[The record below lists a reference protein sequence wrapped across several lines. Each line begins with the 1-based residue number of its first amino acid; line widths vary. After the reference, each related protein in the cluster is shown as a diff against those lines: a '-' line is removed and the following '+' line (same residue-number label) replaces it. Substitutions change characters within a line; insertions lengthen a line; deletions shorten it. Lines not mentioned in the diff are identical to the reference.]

1 MKMSSISGVVCHVR
15 DLEATADFYEKL
27 GFRLKRDEKNNQLTA
42 YVNWFW
48 IIFRP
53 EDAEDRPEARKSSYA
68 AHHGAGTY
76 LYIKVEDM
84 QAFYEGVQNKGLKPE
99 NEPTKKAGML
109 EFELRDPD
117 GYNLVFFWK
126 K

>member
-1 MKMSSISGVVCHVR
+1 MSSISGVVCYVG
-15 DLEATADFYEKL
+15 DLEETAAFYEKL
-27 GFRLKRDEKNNQLTA
+27 GFRLKREANQLTA

-48 IIFRP
+48 IIFRTK
-53 EDAEDRPEARKSSYA
+53 DAEDRPEAAKSAYQSNR
-68 AHHGAGTY
+68 GSGTY
-76 LYIKVEDM
+76 LYIKVEDI
-84 QAFYEGVQNKGLKPE
+84 QAFYEGVQEKGLKPAT
-99 NEPTKKAGML
+99 EPTKKAGML

>member
-1 MKMSSISGVVCHVR
+1 MCYVR
-15 DLEATADFYEKL
+15 DLDATADFYEKL

-53 EDAEDRPEARKSSYA
+53 EDAEDRPAKGER
-68 AHHGAGTY
+68 GAGTY

-84 QAFYEGVQNKGLKPE
+84 QAFYEGVQEKGFKPAT
-99 NEPTKKAGML
+99 EPTKKAGML

>member
-1 MKMSSISGVVCHVR
+1 MKMSSISGVVCYVK
-15 DLEATADFYEKL
+15 DLDETAAFYEKL
-27 GFRLKRDEKNNQLTA
+27 GFRLKRDADQLTA

-48 IIFRP
+48 IIFRAA
-53 EDAEDRPEARKSSYA
+53 EVEDRPQGLKA
-68 AHHGAGTY
+68 AYRANRGSGTY
-76 LYIKVEDM
+76 LYIKVEDI
-84 QAFYEGVQNKGLKPE
+84 QQFYDGVRDMGLKPATA
-99 NEPTKKAGML
+99 PTKKAGML

>member
-1 MKMSSISGVVCHVR
+1 MKMSSISGVVCYVK
-15 DLEATADFYEKL
+15 DLDETAAFYEKL
-27 GFRLKRDEKNNQLTA
+27 GFRLKRDADQLTA

-48 IIFRP
+48 ITFRP
-53 EDAEDRPEARKSSYA
+53 EDAEDRPESTKVAYRANRGS
-68 AHHGAGTY
+68 GTY
-76 LYIKVEDM
+76 LYIKVEDI
-84 QAFYEGVQNKGLKPE
+84 QQFYDGVQNMGLKPAT
-99 NEPTKKAGML
+99 EPTKKAGML

>member
-1 MKMSSISGVVCHVR
+1 MKMSSISGVVCYVK
-15 DLEATADFYEKL
+15 DLDATAAFYEKL
-27 GFRLKRDEKNNQLTA
+27 GFRLKRDANGLTA

-53 EDAEDRPEARKSSYA
+53 EEAEERPE
-68 AHHGAGTY
+68 GAVRGSGTY
-76 LYIKVEDM
+76 LYIKVEDI
-84 QAFYEGVQNKGLKPE
+84 QQFYEGVQEKGLKPAT
-99 NEPTKKAGML
+99 EPTKKAGML

>member
-1 MKMSSISGVVCHVR
+1 MKMSSISGVVCYVE
-15 DLEATADFYEKL
+15 DLDATADFYEKL
-27 GFRLKRDEKNNQLTA
+27 GFRLKREANQLTA

-48 IIFRP
+48 VTFRGN
-53 EDAEDRPEARKSSYA
+53 DAEARPDADPVHRGS
-68 AHHGAGTY
+68 GTY
-76 LYIKVEDM
+76 LYIKVEDI
-84 QAFYEGVQNKGLKPE
+84 QEFYNGVVDKGLKPAT
-99 NEPTKKAGML
+99 EPTKKAGML

>member
-1 MKMSSISGVVCHVR
+1 MKMSSISGVVCYVK
-15 DLEATADFYEKL
+15 DLDVTAAFYEKL
-27 GFRLKRDEKNNQLTA
+27 GFRLKRDGKQMTA

-48 IIFRP
+48 IIFRTG
-53 EDAEDRPEARKSSYA
+53 EAEERPEASRA
-68 AHHGAGTY
+68 AYRANRGSGTY
-76 LYIKVEDM
+76 LYIKVEDIHE
-84 QAFYEGVQNKGLKPE
+84 FYDGVRAIGLEPAT
-99 NEPTKKAGML
+99 EPTKKAGML

>member
-1 MKMSSISGVVCHVR
+1 MKMSSISGVVCYVK
-15 DLEATADFYEKL
+15 DLDATAAFYEKL
-27 GFRLKRDEKNNQLTA
+27 GFRLKRDAKQLTA

-53 EDAEDRPEARKSSYA
+53 QGAEDAVD
-68 AHHGAGTY
+68 GAPGMY

-84 QAFYEGVQNKGLKPE
+84 QEFYDGVLDKGLKPAT
-99 NEPTKKAGML
+99 EPTKKAGML